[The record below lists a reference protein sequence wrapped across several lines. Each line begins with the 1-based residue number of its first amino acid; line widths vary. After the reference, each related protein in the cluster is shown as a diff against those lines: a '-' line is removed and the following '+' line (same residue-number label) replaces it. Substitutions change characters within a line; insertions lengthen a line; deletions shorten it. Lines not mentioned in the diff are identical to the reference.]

1 MRLNILTRL
10 LLGYFMIL
18 IGSSL
23 ISGFLIYKLRD
34 FSLEANQV
42 LILEN
47 RLQDYTKKLTE
58 ALLSQMRYEKKFAVL
73 QDQMLYNQFIVAKGD
88 FLQNLLEVQS
98 LPSSITEKN
107 SLSDIREKFDRY
119 EALVENEL
127 KSPRGKKREST
138 EGSREK
144 EELINGIFNQ
154 LNELKETSKE
164 NNLRRFRELGQAQ
177 EASMNFIIYVG
188 AGTLGLIILISLI
201 ITRGIT
207 RPISQLVGKTR
218 EMAEGTYRGDLKIKS
233 PPEVARLNQAFNEM
247 CEQLNK
253 VDKMKSD
260 FFSIMSHE
268 LRTPLTSI
276 REGTNLLLEGV
287 GGHLNEKQE
296 KLIGIVSEESS
307 RLIELVNSL
316 LDLAKME
323 AGMMPFNFSQVE
335 ITPVITLAAQLLEP
349 LLITKNI
356 KLHLE
361 VPAALPAIR
370 LDSERMLQAIK
381 NLLANAIKF
390 SPDGGTIRLSLQN
403 RPGFLEVAVGDQG
416 PGIPRDQWKKI
427 FEKFRQVELPGRS
440 SVKGTG
446 LGLAIVQQ
454 IVTAHGGKVW
464 VESEIGKG
472 STFFFALPR

>member
-1 MRLNILTRL
+1 
-10 LLGYFMIL
+10 
-18 IGSSL
+18 
-23 ISGFLIYKLRD
+23 
-34 FSLEANQV
+34 
-42 LILEN
+42 
-47 RLQDYTKKLTE
+47 
-58 ALLSQMRYEKKFAVL
+58 
-73 QDQMLYNQFIVAKGD
+73 MLYNQFIVAKGD

-390 SPDGGTIRLSLQN
+390 SRTAGQFVCLCKIDRGSWRSPSETR
-403 RPGFLEVAVGDQG
+403 G
-416 PGIPRDQWKKI
+416 PGSPGTSGKKYLRNSARWSCRADHPSKVPVWAWPL
-427 FEKFRQVELPGRS
+427 FNKSLRRMEERFGSKAKSEREAPSFLPCPGDFLFFGGMRPVGSGRAALDPGR
-440 SVKGTG
+440 KDDPGTK
-446 LGLAIVQQ
+446 IP
-454 IVTAHGGKVW
+454 GGR
-464 VESEIGKG
+464 EI
-472 STFFFALPR
+472 